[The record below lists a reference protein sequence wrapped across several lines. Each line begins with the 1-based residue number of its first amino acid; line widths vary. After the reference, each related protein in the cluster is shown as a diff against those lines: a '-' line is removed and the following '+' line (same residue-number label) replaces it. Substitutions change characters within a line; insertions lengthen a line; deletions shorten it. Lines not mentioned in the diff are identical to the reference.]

1 MLVEHLELVDFRNY
15 SSAAFDLAAG
25 VTCVRGRNGQG
36 KTNLAEALSYLATL
50 GSFRG
55 VGNDA
60 LVRVGA
66 DQAYVRATV
75 CDDNG
80 RRSLIEAEV
89 SRVGRS
95 RVQVNRQRLQRTRDL
110 LGTVRVS
117 VFSPDDLDL
126 VKGGPGERRTFC
138 DDALV
143 ALATKNDQLRRDLD
157 RVLRQRGTLLRS
169 AGGRLSPEVD
179 VSLDVW
185 DARFVEVGERV
196 GHARAVLVERLAPLV
211 TEAYA
216 HLAGVDVPI
225 DLVYAPTWRVEGL
238 AAALAATRTDDV
250 RRGQSTVGPHRDD
263 VELMINGLP
272 ARTHASQGEQR
283 TLALSMRLAAHRLV
297 AERVGSTPVL
307 VLDDVLSELDEERA
321 AALLRDLPAGQVVIT
336 TASPLPAAARPDH
349 VITVDAGAVV
359 DV

>member
-1 MLVEHLELVDFRNY
+1 MLVERLELVDFRNY
-15 SSAAFDLAAG
+15 SSASFDLAAG

-50 GSFRG
+50 ESFRG

-75 CDDNG
+75 CDDDG

-126 VKGGPGERRTFC
+126 VKGGPSERRTFC

-169 AGGRLSPEVD
+169 AGGRLSPEVE

-196 GHARAVLVERLAPLV
+196 GHARAVLVERLSPLV

-216 HLAGVDVPI
+216 HLASADVPI
-225 DLVYAPTWRVEGL
+225 DIVYAPAWRTNGL
-238 AAALAATRTDDV
+238 AAALAAARTNDV
-250 RRGQSTVGPHRDD
+250 RRGQSTIGPHRDD
-263 VELMINGLP
+263 IELMIDGLP

-283 TLALSMRLAAHRLV
+283 TLALSLRLAAHRLV

-336 TASPLPAAARPDH
+336 TASPLPAAAHPDH
-349 VITVDAGAVV
+349 VITIDAGAVV